1 MVVAMRTYDMLE
13 MGERRHSAEWPLD
26 EAQIV
31 TFGRQF
37 DPQYFHVDPIA
48 ARSSPFGML
57 IASGMHLLAI
67 ARALDHAMNGE
78 IAYICGVAFE
88 DVRFLR
94 PGLPGDLLS
103 LSSEIVILRPSEKDG
118 GRGIVGHDYLL
129 TCDSGEP
136 VLAYRSISLVRRS
149 RLPLLR

>member
-1 MVVAMRTYDMLE
+1 MRTYDMLE
-13 MGERRHSAEWPLD
+13 LGERRHSDEWQLD
-26 EAQIV
+26 ESQIIA
-31 TFGRQF
+31 FGRQF

-48 ARSSPFGML
+48 ARASPFGML

-94 PGLPGDLLS
+94 PGLPGDRLS
-103 LSSEIVILRPSEKDG
+103 LSSEIVMLRPSEKDA

-129 TCDSGEP
+129 MRDGGEP
-136 VLAYRSISLVRRS
+136 VLAYRSVSLVRRA
-149 RLPLLR
+149 